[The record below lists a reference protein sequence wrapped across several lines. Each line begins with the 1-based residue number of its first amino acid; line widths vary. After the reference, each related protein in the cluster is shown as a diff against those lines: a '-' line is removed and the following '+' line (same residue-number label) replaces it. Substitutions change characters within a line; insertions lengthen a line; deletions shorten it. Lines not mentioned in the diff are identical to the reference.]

1 MAKAKTRAAN
11 LPVPQSREEAAKYVH
26 DIGAAQRRIA
36 RIEADMNDA
45 IASAKKQAEYLAA
58 PLRDQVETLTNGL
71 RIWADA
77 NRDALTDSNK
87 RKYADLGTG
96 KVEWRL
102 SPPKVTIRGLEQV
115 IERIKALKLAD
126 KFLRVKEEIN
136 KEAMLADPEAATG
149 IVGVSIGTA
158 GESFSVEP
166 FEAEVQG
173 AE

>member
-1 MAKAKTRAAN
+1 MAKSKTRAAN
-11 LPVPQSREEAAKYVH
+11 LAVPQTREEAAKYVH

-45 IASAKKQAEYLAA
+45 IASAKNQAENLAT
-58 PLRDQVETLTNGL
+58 PLRTEVETLTQGL

-77 NRDALTDSNK
+77 NRDALTDGNK

-96 KVEWRL
+96 KIEWRF

-115 IERIKALKLAD
+115 IERIKALRLGE

-136 KEAMLADPEAATG
+136 KEAMLAEPETAQS
-149 IVGVSIGTA
+149 IVGVFIGSA